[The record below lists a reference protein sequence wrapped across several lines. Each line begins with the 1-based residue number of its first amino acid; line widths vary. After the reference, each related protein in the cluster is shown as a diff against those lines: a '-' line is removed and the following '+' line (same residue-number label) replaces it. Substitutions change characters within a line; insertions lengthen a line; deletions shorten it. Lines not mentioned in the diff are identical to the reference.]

1 MSYTVILPTLNES
14 GHIVSL
20 IKDIGSALSE
30 LKQKYEIIIVDDN
43 SSDGTIDLVRKIG
56 KEKPEVQLFVR
67 ENKKKNL
74 AKSINLG
81 IQKSKYE
88 NIIWMDADFQH
99 PPDNIKL
106 FHNYQEKFDLIIFS
120 RFLKDSTRY
129 FDDNISKKKINEPG
143 SIFFN
148 KLCRSLLYKDIT
160 DYTSGFICI
169 KKKIFENYMLK
180 GYYGDYFINLIIYS
194 RLKNYSIIE
203 LPFADKER
211 SSGYG
216 KTAPGFSFR
225 YLMVCLNYI
234 LSLLQNYFKKKL
246 KVL

>member
-1 MSYTVILPTLNES
+1 MGYTVILPTLNES

-43 SSDGTIDLVRKIG
+43 SSDETIDLVRKIG

-129 FDDNISKKKINEPG
+129 FDNNISKKKINEPQ

-180 GYYGDYFINLIIYS
+180 GY
-194 RLKNYSIIE
+194 
-203 LPFADKER
+203 
-211 SSGYG
+211 
-216 KTAPGFSFR
+216 
-225 YLMVCLNYI
+225 
-234 LSLLQNYFKKKL
+234 
-246 KVL
+246 

>member
-1 MSYTVILPTLNES
+1 MRLLADGLLYRDSERRRRTPDPRLYRTPSRRPYTIFALRDCKFIIIPPPHFQCSTLKHIHLPLHYILISIINSFLAEQYHVRFFYCIISILVPFLFYLNLKIKFPEINKNLLLVFASTLFILPTFRYTAIWAN
-14 GHIVSL
+14 
-20 IKDIGSALSE
+20 
-30 LKQKYEIIIVDDN
+30 
-43 SSDGTIDLVRKIG
+43 
-56 KEKPEVQLFVR
+56 VQITA
-67 ENKKKNL
+67 KNL

-169 KKKIFENYMLK
+169 KKKFLK
-180 GYYGDYFINLIIYS
+180 
-194 RLKNYSIIE
+194 
-203 LPFADKER
+203 
-211 SSGYG
+211 
-216 KTAPGFSFR
+216 TT
-225 YLMVCLNYI
+225 C
-234 LSLLQNYFKKKL
+234 
-246 KVL
+246 